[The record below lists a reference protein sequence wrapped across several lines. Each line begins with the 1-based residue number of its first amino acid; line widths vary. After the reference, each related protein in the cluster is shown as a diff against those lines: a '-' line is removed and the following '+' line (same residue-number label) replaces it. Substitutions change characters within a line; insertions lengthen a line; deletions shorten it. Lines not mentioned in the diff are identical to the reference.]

1 MKEEKEH
8 RPKEKRVTLLTRP
21 GGNSEITAH
30 FDQEQLQEH
39 RQPMPEHDY
48 FEFFCNDTG
57 LYPHVY
63 ARAYINFKNQEDII
77 LFRDRFDGYVFLDN
91 KGESF

>member
-1 MKEEKEH
+1 MH
-8 RPKEKRVTLLTRP
+8 TYLQFSQTPASIFTYLL
-21 GGNSEITAH
+21 S
-30 FDQEQLQEH
+30 L
-39 RQPMPEHDY
+39 Y
-48 FEFFCNDTG
+48 S
-57 LYPHVY
+57 LYPHMY